1 MADLRKGRR
10 VGADVVTVR
19 PVPGQPSRAI
29 VSCGGITVP
38 AALGRSGRSAFK
50 REGDGATPIASM
62 RFLYGFMR
70 GDRVGSLRT
79 ALPMRPIMKD
89 MLWCDQPDHAS
100 YNRLVRAPFRR
111 SHEEMMRK

>member
-19 PVPGQPSRAI
+19 PVPGQPSRAM

-50 REGDGATPIASM
+50 RAGDGATPIASM
-62 RFLYGFMR
+62 RFLYGFTR
-70 GDRVGSLRT
+70 SDRVGSLRR
-79 ALPMRPIMKD
+79 ALSLRPAPEAI
-89 MLWCDQPDHAS
+89 LWCDPPDPAT
-100 YNRLVRAPFRR
+100 RT
-111 SHEEMMRK
+111 KC